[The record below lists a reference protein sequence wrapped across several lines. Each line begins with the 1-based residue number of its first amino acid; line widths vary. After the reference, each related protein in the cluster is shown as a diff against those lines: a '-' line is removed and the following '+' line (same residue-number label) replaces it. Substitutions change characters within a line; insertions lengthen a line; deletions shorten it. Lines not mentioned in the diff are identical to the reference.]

1 VAENQTPIQTVR
13 FDVSLEQAAVIDEA
27 LRHYRKSYAFA
38 LTASAATDDERTE
51 ARRKLYI
58 IDRIRGMRL

>member
-1 VAENQTPIQTVR
+1 
-13 FDVSLEQAAVIDEA
+13 
-27 LRHYRKSYAFA
+27 